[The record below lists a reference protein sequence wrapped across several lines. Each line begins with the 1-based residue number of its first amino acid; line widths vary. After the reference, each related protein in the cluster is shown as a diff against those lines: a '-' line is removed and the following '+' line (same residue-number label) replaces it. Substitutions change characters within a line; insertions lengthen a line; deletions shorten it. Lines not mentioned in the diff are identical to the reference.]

1 MSVIDH
7 GADSSLQGYSSYK
20 ENLETNDFTVFEKEY
35 IHKVHIYVMIFALIC
50 LLVASVIMTSSM
62 LYSKYELLHM
72 RSEKLKKKTQRFRFK
87 SLFWAI
93 ISTLV
98 LVIMMVV
105 VLDVIEISNF
115 GITWNS
121 TLTSIYYVVIVGF
134 VLSIFLCGVI
144 STVIVGTKKR
154 VNLIA
159 LPNMLLCSRSKPL
172 NQCQKNAI
180 IFYQWIGS
188 FAILF
193 TSVVVSIHGAGI
205 VIAALANPLQV
216 LSAVATG
223 VVALF
228 YLTYA
233 FADIYDHYEDM
244 FNVFYRSQILFFIL
258 RLLTHA
264 LVILFFLLFS
274 YTYLTAVIF
283 VAGGNSGVVS
293 SIANVLPIILLTFFT
308 WLSKRELQKFVNFE
322 SSSSNF
328 SAMEISV

>member
-1 MSVIDH
+1 
-7 GADSSLQGYSSYK
+7 
-20 ENLETNDFTVFEKEY
+20 
-35 IHKVHIYVMIFALIC
+35 
-50 LLVASVIMTSSM
+50 
-62 LYSKYELLHM
+62 M
-72 RSEKLKKKTQRFRFK
+72 RSEKPKKKTQRFRFK

-93 ISTLV
+93 ISTLF
-98 LVIMMVV
+98 LVIIMVV
-105 VLDVIEISNF
+105 VSDVIEISKF

-121 TLTSIYYVVIVGF
+121 TLTSIYYLVIVGLA
-134 VLSIFLCGVI
+134 LSIFLCGVI

-159 LPNMLLCSRSKPL
+159 LPNILLCSRSKPL

-193 TSVVVSIHGAGI
+193 TSAVVVSIHGTGI

-216 LSAVATG
+216 LSTVATF

-244 FNVFYRSQILFFIL
+244 FNVFYKSQVLFFIF
-258 RLLTHA
+258 RGVTHA
-264 LVILFFLLFS
+264 LVILFVILFS
-274 YTYLTAVIF
+274 YTYSTAVIF
-283 VAGGNSGVVS
+283 IAGGNSGVVS
-293 SIANVLPIILLTFFT
+293 SIANILPIILLTFFT
-308 WLSKRELQKFVNFE
+308 WLSKRELQKFVNFD
-322 SSSSNF
+322 SSSSNS